1 VEGAKGK
8 RMLFLEHRTLVERRR
23 KIDAAVEAA
32 FRTDAEQ
39 QLGRPFGEKL
49 ADGSSQKIARYE
61 D

>member
-1 VEGAKGK
+1 
-8 RMLFLEHRTLVERRR
+8 MLFLEHRTLVERRR

-49 ADGSSQKIARYE
+49 ADGSSQKIARY
-61 D
+61 DD